1 MADNLGQTTRTSRL
15 DRRATSSR
23 GATSLMAGDLLL
35 HLIPTVQQDAR
46 PSSNAT
52 AFLDELALCSGLRGW
67 LVSWNAEREE
77 ASWLP
82 AEASEPFPLELSMEK
97 GGLLR
102 LALTQNRQV
111 IVRGQ
116 EDSVE
121 CPESNNVMIDAFFSA
136 LSGLRTSSR
145 QLQSSANNIANLQT
159 PGFKK
164 STVQLGDVA
173 TGGTRVIGSSRSS
186 SSGPLISTSSPLD
199 LAINGRGFLQV
210 SLPGGGTGF
219 TRAGSLRVD
228 SAGRLVDANN
238 NPLFPEIT
246 VPGNHQGLTISSTGQ
261 VSALVNGQSL
271 TLGQIQLAG
280 FNNPGG
286 LTSLGGNLF
295 SASSQSGQPLVGTPG
310 SGGLG
315 TLIPGAVELSNVDIA
330 EEVVGQIL
338 SKTAFRANASVIRTA
353 DEMTGTLLDIKA

>member
-1 MADNLGQTTRTSRL
+1 
-15 DRRATSSR
+15 
-23 GATSLMAGDLLL
+23 
-35 HLIPTVQQDAR
+35 
-46 PSSNAT
+46 
-52 AFLDELALCSGLRGW
+52 
-67 LVSWNAEREE
+67 
-77 ASWLP
+77 
-82 AEASEPFPLELSMEK
+82 
-97 GGLLR
+97 
-102 LALTQNRQV
+102 
-111 IVRGQ
+111 
-116 EDSVE
+116 
-121 CPESNNVMIDAFFSA
+121 MIDAFFSA
-136 LSGLRTSSR
+136 LSGLRTASR

-164 STVQLGDVA
+164 STVHLGDVA

-280 FNNPGG
+280 FNNPSG

-295 SASSQSGQPLVGTPG
+295 AASAQSGQPLVGTPG

-330 EEVVGQIL
+330 EEMVGQIL